1 MKITYLHTIRKIRF
15 FFLSFVFLQT
25 KISANFFQIKQM
37 NLKIFSGIS
46 SGNLLKVLFND
57 DRGLWKNSDMII
69 FRSADN
75 ISRASITITF
85 KTVSL
90 WDNYGNKFST
100 I

>member
-1 MKITYLHTIRKIRF
+1 
-15 FFLSFVFLQT
+15 
-25 KISANFFQIKQM
+25 M

-57 DRGLWKNSDMII
+57 DRGLWKNSDMIV

>member
-1 MKITYLHTIRKIRF
+1 M
-15 FFLSFVFLQT
+15 
-25 KISANFFQIKQM
+25 NF
-37 NLKIFSGIS
+37 KIFSGIS